1 MKNTLASIASL
12 TLLSGY
18 GYPSFYEAEYECSKW
33 VQEGGTYMW
42 LIKSIAEINDNKNQ
56 IKELIRYTV
65 NTFSLR
71 KCQKEAETSQV
82 LGLNIK
88 K

>member
-33 VQEGGTYMW
+33 VQEGGTYM
-42 LIKSIAEINDNKNQ
+42 
-56 IKELIRYTV
+56 
-65 NTFSLR
+65 
-71 KCQKEAETSQV
+71 
-82 LGLNIK
+82 
-88 K
+88 